1 MARRLGFIGPII
13 VGVGAL
19 VAAFGVWWFVMHRPV
34 PGPEIDRITLDPV
47 TALVI
52 REEASS
58 DRSFVELVR
67 NGKLVW
73 RALVPPYAGRRGA
86 PGIAWNA
93 DALTVRV
100 MRDNRA
106 ELFALAIRDA
116 AKLGSI
122 RLAPDH
128 GPAVKATRGPVTLT
142 DRVRSYELI
151 EGDGWHQLVSLDLG
165 SGHALW
171 KQELGAQPVDDAG
184 VEGETVWIRQGARTR
199 RFRTLDG
206 IELARP
212 NPS

>member
-1 MARRLGFIGPII
+1 MARRLGWIGPII

-19 VAAFGVWWFVMHRPV
+19 VAAFGIWWFVSHRPE
-34 PGPEIDRITLDPV
+34 PGAEIDRVTLDPV
-47 TALVI
+47 TVLVI
-52 REEASS
+52 REEAAS
-58 DRSFVELVR
+58 DSSFVELVR
-67 NGKLVW
+67 DGKLVW

-100 MRDNRA
+100 MRVDRA
-106 ELFALAIRDA
+106 ELFALALRDA

-142 DRVRSYELI
+142 DRVRSYEFV
-151 EGDGWHQLVSLDLG
+151 EGAGWHQVVSLDLA
-165 SGHALW
+165 SGHAVW
-171 KQELGAQPVDDAG
+171 KQELGAEPVDEAG
-184 VEGETVWIRQGARTR
+184 IDGDTLWVRQGARTR
-199 RFRTLDG
+199 RFRSLDG
-206 IELARP
+206 TEQPSP